1 MRKYLFLT
9 TALAAALASPA
20 QAAAADWYLVGQSD
34 DDLFFADAGSVAKSG
49 SYMQVD
55 VLDSM
60 GEPIGNPAGDIYY
73 LAGPIRLDC
82 GSRKYQNRGNA
93 ALGIDHAYLADA
105 DVDSDWQA
113 VTPGTH
119 AEAIF
124 DFACDAGFRDTP
136 VTDPF
141 SHADEYWDYG
151 TSDDDAADG
160 PVIS

>member
-9 TALAAALASPA
+9 AGLAAAFASPV
-20 QAAAADWYLVGQSD
+20 QAADWYLVGQSD

-49 SYMQVD
+49 TYMQVN

-60 GEPIGNPAGDIYY
+60 GEPIDDPAGDIYY

-82 GSRKYQNRGNA
+82 SGRKYQNLGNA
-93 ALGIDHAYLADA
+93 ALGLDHSYLADA

-113 VTPGTH
+113 VNPGTH

-141 SHADEYWDYG
+141 AYADEYWDYG
-151 TSDDDAADG
+151 TSDDAPAEG